1 MGVVEVSLTP
11 VVNLPQMHVESVNP
25 KSYGHFAL
33 PCLADQGT
41 AHD

>member
-25 KSYGHFAL
+25 KSYESWRVWSCIPTL
-33 PCLADQGT
+33 EVK
-41 AHD
+41 